1 MQQGSNALGIVGKAS
16 AMAKRPRDPLSRLD
30 QVIEDML
37 SLYQEAD
44 ALIDEYIEKDRTR
57 ANHSTKM
64 VRALTLLRER
74 LR

>member
-1 MQQGSNALGIVGKAS
+1 
-16 AMAKRPRDPLSRLD
+16 MAKRPRDPLSRLD

-44 ALIDEYIEKDRTR
+44 ALVDAYIEEEDREVRNR
-57 ANHSTKM
+57 ASNSMKM